1 MCCMPLSERPNLR
14 AVRPT
19 TRQKYLDIQRRYH
32 ELYNE
37 ERLRIDDVMTRLCA
51 EFYMVESRIQLILK
65 LEL

>member
-1 MCCMPLSERPNLR
+1 MVTTGNLR

-19 TRQKYLDIQRRYH
+19 TRQKYMDIQRRYH
-32 ELYNE
+32 ELYNV
-37 ERLRIDDVMTRLCA
+37 ERLRIEDVLARLCA